1 MKAKTLSGLF
11 ALLAIGS
18 LVFHGCSAGDGG
30 SSSPAPPPTPV
41 INSVNGGV
49 SGSGTI
55 GSLFILEGTGFG
67 TPSSTSTGY
76 SVNFRDPATNAI
88 VANAPVDLS
97 TSGNW
102 TNLYIKA
109 TVPTG
114 LSAGTAYK
122 VTVTTPGGT
131 SNAVDFLVVESVSF
145 NPSTILWSQMPSLPV
160 AQQGFPTVVGTVGL
174 DTFMYAIGGNT
185 GTSGVVDREKMNHEQ
200 VFRNQIDSADGK
212 LIDLTWTSLTPLP
225 GKRGF
230 AAAVLAHKYN
240 SQFNG
245 AAIYV
250 IGGLDDTGTATS
262 TVYYAVLNAD
272 GTIPAAGLTGSW
284 TTATALPQ
292 PLFALQAVIFHGR
305 IYVAG
310 GSDATGAPVTKVY
323 SARINSNGTLG
334 SWTTLTDLPVAR
346 TLHQMVAVAGTLYVI
361 GGSNAA
367 IDPISNSLSGSA
379 QETIYYNP
387 INITNGSLSLSWTLN
402 PNNLIKAVEKHSAVA
417 AGGYVLVS
425 GGLYAGVF
433 PVGST
438 EQSYAQVNTD
448 GSLGSFNG
456 ATGVHTIRNTSGYD
470 FYNHSRT
477 FVVDSSGLPHVY
489 ILGGNDVANGAP
501 RAEVWY
507 QY

>member
-1 MKAKTLSGLF
+1 MRTKKVAGLV
-11 ALLAIGS
+11 ALLAASS
-18 LVFHGCSAGDGG
+18 LLFQACSAGGG
-30 SSSPAPPPTPV
+30 SDSTAPPPKPV
-41 INSVNGGV
+41 INSINGGV

-55 GSLFILEGTGFG
+55 GSLFILEGTNFG
-67 TPSSTSTGY
+67 TPSATSSGY
-76 SVNFRDPATNAI
+76 SVNFRDSVTNAI
-88 VANAPVDLS
+88 VANAAVDLA

-109 TVPTG
+109 TVPSG
-114 LSAGTAYK
+114 LTASTSYN
-122 VTVTTPGGT
+122 VTVTNPAGT
-131 SNAVDFLVVESVSF
+131 SNAVSFLVVDSVSF
-145 NPSTILWSQMPSLPV
+145 SPSTILWSAMPVLPV
-160 AQQGFPTVVGTVGL
+160 AQQGFPTVVGAVGAN
-174 DTFMYAIGGNT
+174 TFMYTIGGNT
-185 GTSGVVDREKMNHEQ
+185 GTSGVLDAEKLNHAEVYQNQ
-200 VFRNQIDSADGK
+200 VNTADGT
-212 LIDLTWTSLTPLP
+212 LANAIWASLTPLP

-245 AAIYV
+245 AAVYV

-262 TVYYAVLNAD
+262 TVYYAVLNSD
-272 GTIPAAGLTGSW
+272 GTIPAAGLTGTW
-284 TTATALPQ
+284 TTTTALPQ

-334 SWTTLTDLPVAR
+334 SWATLTDLPVAR
-346 TLHQMVAVAGTLYVI
+346 TFHQMVAVAGTLYVI

-387 INITNGSLSLSWTLN
+387 INITNGSLNPAWTLN
-402 PNNLIKAVEKHSAVA
+402 PNNLIKATEKHSAVA
-417 AGGYVLVS
+417 AGSYVLVS
-425 GGLYAGVF
+425 GGLYAGVVPF
-433 PVGST
+433 GST
-438 EQSYAQVNTD
+438 EQSYAEVNTD